1 MALGGPVFNAIL
13 EVAKRGRLHLL
24 TSAFCYLEAW
34 RNVELKVP
42 ERRQALEGILKWVRL
57 VPEAR
62 PEAWM
67 ADLLPEKDV
76 PVLAAVAAQATHLLT
91 GDLRHFAPFRD
102 PSSISPL
109 NGAMTTGHFLLHR
122 PVARRPAQQSRSAA
136 RTGTSFSGNRSAI
149 QASGLASGTS
159 LTHFRMPSRAWRF
172 SGAFS
177 SMLRQASK

>member
-1 MALGGPVFNAIL
+1 VRGFLDANVLFPMALGGPVFNAIL

-42 ERRQALEGILKWVRL
+42 EKRQALEGILEWVRL

-76 PVLAAVAAQATHLLT
+76 PVLAAAVAPRATHLLT
-91 GDLRHFAPFRD
+91 GDLRHFAPLMARED
-102 PSSISPL
+102 LPL
-109 NGAMTTGHFLLHR
+109 RVLTPGDFVRRVR
-122 PVARRPAQQSRSAA
+122 P
-136 RTGTSFSGNRSAI
+136 
-149 QASGLASGTS
+149 
-159 LTHFRMPSRAWRF
+159 
-172 SGAFS
+172 
-177 SMLRQASK
+177 